1 MPAEKQETGVTDT
14 TPPESEQNSEN
25 DFLEDQPEGLVPR
38 LQKYIQDNLGDFI
51 IVTVL
56 TSLTVIKFFMEAQL
70 TSLYFFFI
78 VILGAGYALGK
89 RFGVLTAFLT
99 ILVVWAF
106 ILSDK
111 TPFLVQ
117 HSSDILYFY
126 MTLWGGFL
134 VLTGWLG
141 SALAKTVHGYTEE
154 GAPENYSAA

>member
-1 MPAEKQETGVTDT
+1 MSAELLETEKTATATDT
-14 TPPESEQNSEN
+14 EQNLEN
-25 DFLEDQPEGLVPR
+25 EFLEEKPEGLVSR
-38 LQKYIQDNLGDFI
+38 LQTYIQDNLSDLV

-56 TSLTVIKFFMEAQL
+56 VSLTGIKFFMDSQL
-70 TSLYFFFI
+70 TALYFFFI
-78 VILGAGYALGK
+78 VVLGAGYALGK
-89 RFGVLTAFLT
+89 RFAVLTAFLT

-111 TPFLVQ
+111 APFLVQ

-141 SALAKTVHGYTEE
+141 SALAKTVHGCTEE
-154 GAPENYSAA
+154 ASPENYSAA